1 MREINTQEGVLLATN
16 IIIILFSFCL
26 PFTFTSPSTLLSR
39 AQGDAIPLTLNFRPS
54 IGSRRHTEKQ
64 FDHVRTQSLYKY
76 TYPPVFFLFK
86 HMIYNIDNKITTIKN
101 KNYKG

>member
-16 IIIILFSFCL
+16 IIILFSFCL
-26 PFTFTSPSTLLSR
+26 PFTLTSPSTLLSR

-76 TYPPVFFLFK
+76 TYTRDLIGVSYLDIFILY
-86 HMIYNIDNKITTIKN
+86 HWRNVNRHNTRN
-101 KNYKG
+101 R